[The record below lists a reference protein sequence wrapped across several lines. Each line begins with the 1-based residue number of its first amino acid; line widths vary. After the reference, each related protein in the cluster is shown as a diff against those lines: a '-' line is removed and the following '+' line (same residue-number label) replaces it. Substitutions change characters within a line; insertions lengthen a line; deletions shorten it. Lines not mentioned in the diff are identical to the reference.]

1 MADDLQIVIS
11 AVLGK
16 NTANELQ
23 KELDRIS
30 KQLKL
35 TIKNVGVVSQQITS
49 TSGSTQSATKKTTQA
64 INAQSQ
70 AINQN
75 IQAIIQNA
83 NAYKLLRDS
92 QDNINKIIVQTTNVV
107 NESGNKLKQHI
118 STVYKLVDVQT
129 NEWVK
134 SNSTVSHSMDKIHA
148 EALKVNAALD
158 KLRDKQRTEIDTA
171 IQKTIVDRKKEQLI
185 LEQNQSIAINKNIE
199 AERRKTAVLREQLQ
213 LYKQQM
219 LGSSEF
225 RGELDIFAEK
235 QAGRYDKSALS
246 QIKSDIEKLTITT
259 PDLNNKIKQ
268 TKIQFSLLKK
278 EAGETSNILIKT
290 LENAYKFMRF
300 YLIGGVLVGIFRV
313 FRQSIAEVIALDSAL
328 TELNKVLEV
337 STDELVSYTREAYKM
352 GEVLGRTGKEV
363 INATAEFARAGY
375 NLAESSKLA
384 EQAIL
389 LTNVAEGLENTA
401 EAAGYL
407 IAVMK
412 GYNLTAQDSVH
423 IVDLLNEVSNNY
435 AVSTLKLAE
444 GLQRTSG
451 TLSQTGTSVEELAG
465 ILTAG
470 YEVLRNMEKVSSGLV
485 TISTRLRGISESGEE
500 IDGLMPK
507 LQETFKEFA
516 GIDIQ
521 TVNGEMRSTY
531 DILKDLAGVWHTLND
546 EQKAHI
552 GYLTSG
558 IRQSPVLNAIMLN
571 WQTVEQASKTAMS
584 STNSAI
590 IENEKYL
597 SSLQGRLNLLSSAL
611 SKLAYDTINSQV
623 LKSLIDLATI
633 LVKVIDKL
641 GVFEFA
647 IISLIGYFSIFKTS
661 LLLAPIINA
670 TTIAI
675 SKLTV
680 GLHLSTAAAIKLNTA
695 LGLIA
700 PVALATGII
709 LLVKALRGLNTS
721 MSDLS
726 QEVNESYNEFQSN
739 LESIKN
745 LKEEYEELSKVT
757 DLNRDQKLRL
767 IEIERELKTRYG
779 ETTKELDLQNKSLEE
794 NSRII
799 DKATRKEAERF
810 KILNERAYKKA
821 KELLSQPYVFEYQGG
836 AFQFESVEKA
846 IEHFEKALKDATDK
860 TNTSYNYRKKI
871 LEELY
876 RKYDSAV
883 DIIDKYE
890 SAEELL
896 KAVLDDVND
905 SLEEQVK
912 SVFNVYQNTEELNES
927 ISKITETIEDLAKAY
942 ATLNEGRSLSV
953 KEILDLVEKYPQ
965 LQSAMKV
972 VEGQLYLEKDAILV
986 VMKAE
991 EMKFKEQLKIWEQ
1004 EAINVR
1010 QSLLNKLSSY
1020 GEEVKSIEDVISAR
1034 KKLADSYYAD
1044 TRDLGINIVGAAQ
1057 YVDIKL
1063 LSDFDTV
1070 SKELQNI
1077 EDRIKRFQL
1086 LGGVDFTNQIITG
1099 ASSSAKSIKE
1109 IAQYL
1114 SDDLAQAVDEVN
1126 LAIKES
1132 EYRMSQYDKTS
1143 QEYKDEI
1150 NEQIKLYG
1158 DLIKIYEKGK
1168 QKAKERNQQIL
1179 DNTTYMNFLNM
1190 SIEEYNKLS
1199 EEQKERYN
1207 RLKQE
1212 YDKNVSAL
1220 NQYENAI
1227 LGAKSSIDGLN
1238 NSLEEQA
1245 EQMRKTALETVSNL
1259 LNIEK
1264 NLRLDALREKQ
1275 EAIIKGFQDMLDP
1288 DVIFNFQNFQH
1299 AIKDIISELDLID
1312 KKFLSDVSFITDT
1325 SKARSDLNAYK
1336 NDIIS
1341 LANQAERFANMTSTS
1356 QSELESIIR
1365 RQISFANNLQLE
1377 LQQINN
1383 IIAEKTRLYK
1393 EQEEALQQQIQFV
1406 SDEYDHQIEKQE
1418 EKLKL
1423 LDEEISA
1430 EERKRRL
1437 LEINDELEKALRD
1450 KRFEYITQEGERI
1463 LTYDKAKVEEIEKR
1477 QTELVEQYQRED
1489 LKKAIQD
1496 EIDLIRN
1503 AKETELKI
1511 LNDKLEETKKI
1522 HATEIQALQLYK
1534 SSIEEINRAV
1544 VSDTNQK
1551 INDLKNLQDEEL
1563 DNFSKYWDNLIKAV
1577 EEGTA
1582 TYDDI
1587 LEVWYDES
1595 GNALKKY
1602 VDNVGSEFERLAKI
1616 WDSMQKLAF
1625 TPLPTP
1631 SKTTPSSG
1639 SFSGSK
1645 GTTSG
1650 GIDYVVG
1657 TDGSSVIIPPGSN
1670 PIVTTPNG
1678 TQWSVDPKTGIPT
1691 KLHTGGIVGENIQDN
1706 KAKLINNLFQTK
1718 DNEQLITALKKEVMV
1733 NPTLGMPNFI
1743 SNMRNLVSSV
1753 IPKSSAINNIKN
1765 YHFKD
1770 LTIKANNVT
1779 EFLDSINLLI
1789 TAQG

>member
-171 IQKTIVDRKKEQLI
+171 IQKTIADRKKEQLI

-219 LGSSEF
+219 LGGSGF

-235 QAGRYDKSALS
+235 QAGKYDKSALS
-246 QIKSDIEKLTITT
+246 QIRSDIEKLTITT

-268 TKIQFSLLKK
+268 TKMQFSLLKK
-278 EAGETSNILIKT
+278 EAGETSNVLIKT

-300 YLIGGVLVGIFRV
+300 YLVGGALVGIFRV
-313 FRQSIAEVIALDSAL
+313 FRQGIAEVIALDSAL
-328 TELNKVLEV
+328 TELNKVLDV

-726 QEVNESYNEFQSN
+726 QEVNENYNEFQSN

-745 LKEEYEELSKVT
+745 LKKEYEELSKVT

-799 DKATRKEAERF
+799 DKATREEAERF
-810 KILNERAYKKA
+810 LLLNKRAYEKAKKLLSEPYTYRGHGFTQEFESIEKA
-821 KELLSQPYVFEYQGG
+821 IKHFKELLINS
-836 AFQFESVEKA
+836 
-846 IEHFEKALKDATDK
+846 TDK
-860 TNTSYNYRKKI
+860 SDYVYNIIKKS
-871 LEELY
+871 LEDLY
-876 RKYDSAV
+876 KEYDNAIDTV
-883 DIIDKYE
+883 DKCK
-890 SAEELL
+890 SAEEFL

-912 SVFNVYQNTEELNES
+912 SVFNVYQNTEELNKS
-927 ISKITETIEDLAKAY
+927 TSKITETIEDLAKAY

-1057 YVDIKL
+1057 MYIKL

-1114 SDDLAQAVDEVN
+1114 SDELAKAIEEVN
-1126 LAIKES
+1126 GKLTASNVKL
-1132 EYRMSQYDKTS
+1132 SQYDEAS
-1143 QEYKDEI
+1143 
-1150 NEQIKLYG
+1150 
-1158 DLIKIYEKGK
+1158 
-1168 QKAKERNQQIL
+1168 
-1179 DNTTYMNFLNM
+1179 
-1190 SIEEYNKLS
+1190 EEYRRELEYQIELQKQLQSLYHQGANQLRARNEAIRKNSLFQKNWNS
-1199 EEQKERYN
+1199 LTDEQKEKLN
-1207 RLKQE
+1207 ELKKELDDNEKAIQ
-1212 YDKNVSAL
+1212 NFGNSWWSA
-1220 NQYENAI
+1220 QNAI
-1227 LGAKSSIDGLN
+1227 NSATDAIQKSIDAVK
-1238 NSLEEQA
+1238 SLISDMLQEEKA
-1245 EQMRKTALETVSNL
+1245 
-1259 LNIEK
+1259 
-1264 NLRLDALREKQ
+1264 LRLESLRKSQEQIIENLQKMIDSTKTFDLDSFKQ
-1275 EAIIKGFQDMLDP
+1275 AVQDI
-1288 DVIFNFQNFQH
+1288 VSQF
-1299 AIKDIISELDLID
+1299 DIIDQ
-1312 KKFLSDVSFITDT
+1312 KFVSGASFLTDT
-1325 SKARSDLNAYK
+1325 SKARRELQFYK

-1341 LANQAERFANMTSTS
+1341 LADEAERFINSTS
-1356 QSELESIIR
+1356 NSQRTLENIIR
-1365 RQISFANNLQLE
+1365 SQVSFANNLQSE
-1377 LQQINN
+1377 LKSINN
-1383 IIAEKTRLYK
+1383 LIAEKTRLYK
-1393 EQEEALQQQIQFV
+1393 DQEIALEKQIEEV
-1406 SDEYDHQIEKQE
+1406 SNEYDKQIELQD

-1423 LDEEISA
+1423 LEKEVDA

-1437 LEINDELEKALRD
+1437 LEINEELERALRD
-1450 KRFEYITQEGERI
+1450 KRFEYITKEGERI
-1463 LTYDKAKVEEIEKR
+1463 LTYDKGKVDELRKR
-1477 QTELVEQYQRED
+1477 QEELVKQFKRED
-1489 LKKAIQD
+1489 LQKAIKD
-1496 EIDLIRN
+1496 EIELIQKAKNEELEILRKKLEDTKNIHN
-1503 AKETELKI
+1503 AEIESLRLYANSLQQIHSSVISNT
-1511 LNDKLEETKKI
+1511 NDK
-1522 HATEIQALQLYK
+1522 
-1534 SSIEEINRAV
+1534 IN
-1544 VSDTNQK
+1544 K
-1551 INDLKNLQDEEL
+1551 LKELQDQERENL
-1563 DNFSKYWDNLIKAV
+1563 EKHWDNFIRGVLD
-1577 EEGTA
+1577 GTIS
-1582 TYDDI
+1582 YDEIMD
-1587 LEVWYDES
+1587 VWYDES
-1595 GNALKKY
+1595 FESLKKY
-1602 VDNVGSEFERLAKI
+1602 VDNVSSQLERLKKLWKSLKSI
-1616 WDSMQKLAF
+1616 RPEGMQYGGGGASGTGDTF
-1625 TPLPTP
+1625 TIEDALGRDVTIPVW
-1631 SKTTPSSG
+1631 SQEYSQAVFDNIKSG
-1639 SFSGSK
+1639 MSYEDAMDK
-1645 GTTSG
+1645 ANE
-1650 GIDYVVG
+1650 DLNV
-1657 TDGSSVIIPPGSN
+1657 
-1670 PIVTTPNG
+1670 
-1678 TQWSVDPKTGIPT
+1678 W
-1691 KLHTGGIVGENIQDN
+1691 HTGGIVGGKTDKFS
-1706 KAKLINNLFQTK
+1706 KAINDLFQK
-1718 DNEQLITALKKEVMV
+1718 QLKPDEIIGKLRLGEVV
-1733 NPTLGMPNFI
+1733 VEPTLGMKNFI
-1743 SNMRNLVSSV
+1743 PNMRNLISSISS
-1753 IPKSSAINNIKN
+1753 IPQSNTVQNIRN

>member
-1 MADDLQIVIS
+1 MADDLQIIIS

-171 IQKTIVDRKKEQLI
+171 IQKTIADRKKEQLI

-219 LGSSEF
+219 LGGSGF

-246 QIKSDIEKLTITT
+246 QIRSDIEKLTITT

-268 TKIQFSLLKK
+268 TKMQFSLLKK
-278 EAGETSNILIKT
+278 EAGETSNVLIKT

-300 YLIGGVLVGIFRV
+300 YLVGGALVGIFRV
-313 FRQSIAEVIALDSAL
+313 FRQGIAEVIALDSAL
-328 TELNKVLEV
+328 TELNKVLDV

-500 IDGLMPK
+500 IDGLMPE

-700 PVALATGII
+700 PVALATGVI
-709 LLVKALRGLNTS
+709 LLVKALRDLNTS

-745 LKEEYEELSKVT
+745 LKKEYEELSKVT

-799 DKATRKEAERF
+799 DEAMRKEAERF
-810 KILNERAYKKA
+810 LLLNKRAYEKA
-821 KELLSQPYVFEYQGG
+821 KKLLSEPYTYRGHGFTQE
-836 AFQFESVEKA
+836 FESIEKA
-846 IEHFEKALKDATDK
+846 VEHFQ
-860 TNTSYNYRKKI
+860 
-871 LEELY
+871 
-876 RKYDSAV
+876 
-883 DIIDKYE
+883 
-890 SAEELL
+890 ELL
-896 KAVLDDVND
+896 KDSTDKSNYVYNIIKKSLEDLYKEYDNTIDTVNKCKGYEQLLGNTIKEVNKRIVDQFGSIFDLKQNLEDLNNSTNKLTDSLDDLSN
-905 SLEEQVK
+905 
-912 SVFNVYQNTEELNES
+912 
-927 ISKITETIEDLAKAY
+927 AY
-942 ATLNEGRSLSV
+942 TTLNEGKSLST
-953 KEILDLVEKYPQ
+953 KQIIELIEKYPQ
-965 LQSAMKV
+965 LQSAIKV
-972 VEGQLYLEKDAILV
+972 VEGQLYLEKDAIYA

-991 EMKFKEQLKIWEQ
+991 EEKFKIQIEQWKQ
-1004 EAINVR
+1004 EAINHKNAVLAKIHLYHEEIETVQDVLDAR
-1010 QSLLNKLSSY
+1010 QKLIDSYKNSPEAQDFIGAGLSFYDNVAKELKTVEERIGYLQSL
-1020 GEEVKSIEDVISAR
+1020 G
-1034 KKLADSYYAD
+1034 
-1044 TRDLGINIVGAAQ
+1044 T
-1057 YVDIKL
+1057 VDYTK
-1063 LSDFDTV
+1063 
-1070 SKELQNI
+1070 QA
-1077 EDRIKRFQL
+1077 
-1086 LGGVDFTNQIITG
+1086 IT
-1099 ASSSAKSIKE
+1099 SSSASGAKKEIKE

-1114 SDDLAQAVDEVN
+1114 SDELAKAIEEVN
-1126 LAIKES
+1126 GKLTASNVKL
-1132 EYRMSQYDKTS
+1132 SQYDEAS
-1143 QEYKDEI
+1143 
-1150 NEQIKLYG
+1150 
-1158 DLIKIYEKGK
+1158 
-1168 QKAKERNQQIL
+1168 
-1179 DNTTYMNFLNM
+1179 
-1190 SIEEYNKLS
+1190 EEYRRELEYQIELQKQLQSLYHQGANQLRARNEAIRKNSLFQKNWNS
-1199 EEQKERYN
+1199 LTDEQKEKLN
-1207 RLKQE
+1207 ELKKELDDNEKAIQ
-1212 YDKNVSAL
+1212 NFGNSWWSA
-1220 NQYENAI
+1220 QNAI
-1227 LGAKSSIDGLN
+1227 NSATDAIQKSIDAVK
-1238 NSLEEQA
+1238 SLISDMLQEEKA
-1245 EQMRKTALETVSNL
+1245 
-1259 LNIEK
+1259 
-1264 NLRLDALREKQ
+1264 LRLESLRKSQEQIIENLQKMIDSTKTFDLDSFKQ
-1275 EAIIKGFQDMLDP
+1275 AVQDI
-1288 DVIFNFQNFQH
+1288 VSQF
-1299 AIKDIISELDLID
+1299 DIIDQ
-1312 KKFLSDVSFITDT
+1312 KFVSGASFLTDT
-1325 SKARSDLNAYK
+1325 SKARRELQFYK

-1341 LANQAERFANMTSTS
+1341 LADEAERFINSTS
-1356 QSELESIIR
+1356 NSQRTLENIIR
-1365 RQISFANNLQLE
+1365 SQVSFANNLQSE
-1377 LQQINN
+1377 LKSINN
-1383 IIAEKTRLYK
+1383 LIAEKTRLYK
-1393 EQEEALQQQIQFV
+1393 DQEIALEKQIEEV
-1406 SDEYDHQIEKQE
+1406 SNEYDKQIELQD

-1423 LDEEISA
+1423 LEKEVDA

-1437 LEINDELEKALRD
+1437 LEINEELERALRD
-1450 KRFEYITQEGERI
+1450 KRFEYITKEGERI
-1463 LTYDKAKVEEIEKR
+1463 LTYDKGKVDELRRR
-1477 QTELVEQYQRED
+1477 QEELVKQFKRED
-1489 LKKAIQD
+1489 LQKAIKD
-1496 EIDLIRN
+1496 EIELIQKAKNEELEILRKKLEDTKNIHN
-1503 AKETELKI
+1503 AEIESLRLYANSLQQIHSSVISNT
-1511 LNDKLEETKKI
+1511 NDK
-1522 HATEIQALQLYK
+1522 
-1534 SSIEEINRAV
+1534 IN
-1544 VSDTNQK
+1544 K
-1551 INDLKNLQDEEL
+1551 LKELQDQERENL
-1563 DNFSKYWDNLIKAV
+1563 EKHWDNFIRGVLD
-1577 EEGTA
+1577 GTIS
-1582 TYDDI
+1582 YDEIMD
-1587 LEVWYDES
+1587 VWYDES
-1595 GNALKKY
+1595 SESLKKY
-1602 VDNVGSEFERLAKI
+1602 VDNVSSQLERLKKLWKSLKSI
-1616 WDSMQKLAF
+1616 RPEGMQYGGGGASGTGDTF
-1625 TPLPTP
+1625 TIEDALGRDVTIPVW
-1631 SKTTPSSG
+1631 SQEYSQAVFDNIKSG
-1639 SFSGSK
+1639 MSYEDAMDK
-1645 GTTSG
+1645 ANE
-1650 GIDYVVG
+1650 DLNV
-1657 TDGSSVIIPPGSN
+1657 
-1670 PIVTTPNG
+1670 
-1678 TQWSVDPKTGIPT
+1678 W
-1691 KLHTGGIVGENIQDN
+1691 HTGGIVGGKTDKFS
-1706 KAKLINNLFQTK
+1706 KAINDLFQK
-1718 DNEQLITALKKEVMV
+1718 QLKPDEIIGKLRLGEVV
-1733 NPTLGMPNFI
+1733 VEPTLGMKNFI
-1743 SNMRNLVSSV
+1743 PNMRNLISSISS
-1753 IPKSSAINNIKN
+1753 IPQSNTVQNIRN